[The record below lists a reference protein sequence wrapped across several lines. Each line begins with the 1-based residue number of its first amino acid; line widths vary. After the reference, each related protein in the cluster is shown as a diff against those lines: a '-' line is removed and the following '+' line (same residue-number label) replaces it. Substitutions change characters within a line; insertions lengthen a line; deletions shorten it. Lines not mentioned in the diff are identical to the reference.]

1 MTIKWVNYNIPGKN
15 IYDRAGDKVNSNRA
29 GTGILFKI
37 RAFGEES
44 DKISADMMFL
54 RCIEEGTVNK
64 IAVFNKKIKSEKSR
78 KNGRKKG
85 SHKIMWK

>member
-1 MTIKWVNYNIPGKN
+1 MWFFLQDQDRLSNAGKN

-54 RCIEEGTVNK
+54 RCIEK
-64 IAVFNKKIKSEKSR
+64 
-78 KNGRKKG
+78 
-85 SHKIMWK
+85 

>member
-1 MTIKWVNYNIPGKN
+1 MIFLQDQDRLSKAGKN

-44 DKISADMMFL
+44 DKISADMMFCVVL
-54 RCIEEGTVNK
+54 KNRP
-64 IAVFNKKIKSEKSR
+64 VFNSLKKR
-78 KNGRKKG
+78 RDG
-85 SHKIMWK
+85 

>member
-1 MTIKWVNYNIPGKN
+1 MNYVVYHRLTAIVLISPGYQLLWFFLQDQDRLSKAGKN

-44 DKISADMMFL
+44 DKISAHMMFL
-54 RCIEEGTVNK
+54 RCIEK
-64 IAVFNKKIKSEKSR
+64 
-78 KNGRKKG
+78 
-85 SHKIMWK
+85 